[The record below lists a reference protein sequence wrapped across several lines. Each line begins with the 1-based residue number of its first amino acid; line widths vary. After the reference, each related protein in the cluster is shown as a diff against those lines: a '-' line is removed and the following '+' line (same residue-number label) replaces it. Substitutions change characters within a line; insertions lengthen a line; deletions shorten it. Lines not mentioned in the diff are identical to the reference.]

1 MFPTCSFYVEDRA
14 HVCFRNSSGGTLEVG
29 KEINVYT
36 SATAHMPI
44 LTGKLQTWG
53 HLKKKCILYAS
64 ENRLLQ

>member
-44 LTGKLQTWG
+44 LTGKLQT
-53 HLKKKCILYAS
+53 
-64 ENRLLQ
+64 